1 MTFKCMLLG
10 VALFVATA
18 SEYEQYQNNSKTV
31 SIQNNSKT
39 VSIQNNSK
47 TVSMRSS
54 APPLYIVTPWKEK
67 GLPGE
72 NNQLIALSQM
82 LASVCICTRD
92 RLSERTMKVLV
103 PTIINSHVHETTHPG
118 NPYFV
123 SARNSTEGNIEIF
136 MELGQRRKFGQCEL
150 VYLDALDRGAPRWK
164 TCMATRESKSPAEF
178 IARLKNALH
187 AKSTIPC
194 LSANL
199 HDWFNWPHAAQDMST
214 ELISQPF
221 FPFQKGFTDMV
232 DARRKQITHGEKQY
246 HVIQWRKIHALCKM
260 KYPALARKGFCDDSA
275 EALHRFSEPLR
286 KEGLPIFVLTMETR
300 PADQSK
306 LKALGFRLFD
316 NPILKN
322 DEGGTYADNP
332 TQFTRVAASPS
343 LRGVELDPDFQL
355 AVEMSATVHAD
366 RVMLNP
372 ASSFKYMIMGLRS
385 LSNKSTGF
393 IGLPTQNAR
402 RANLTKGCGAVLNT

>member
-1 MTFKCMLLG
+1 MLLG

-31 SIQNNSKT
+31 SMK
-39 VSIQNNSK
+39 
-47 TVSMRSS
+47 SS
-54 APPLYIVTPWKEK
+54 APPLYIVTPWVTKK
-67 GLPGE
+67 RPGE

-150 VYLDALDRGAPRWK
+150 VYLDALDRGAPHWN
-164 TCMATRESKSPAEF
+164 TCMATRESKSAAEF

-286 KEGLPIFVLTMETR
+286 KEGLPIFVLTIETR
-300 PADQSK
+300 PADLSK
-306 LKALGFRLFD
+306 LKAFGFRLFD